1 MNNVSGRKRVAVVD
15 DDRDM
20 VRSLCDILELH
31 GWETVATYDG
41 EGAVALSNT
50 DVDLFLM
57 DIRMPKLSGVD
68 AWKTIHRHHPEAR
81 SVLMTAYAP
90 PEALAL
96 TPKEGVV
103 RILRKPV
110 AIAELIEALESA
122 QRDSETGSGSGQN

>member
-1 MNNVSGRKRVAVVD
+1 MNRRRVAVVD

-31 GWETVATYDG
+31 GWETVPQYDG
-41 EGAVALSNT
+41 EGAVALNR
-50 DVDLFLM
+50 DDNVDLFLM
-57 DIRMPKLSGVD
+57 DVRMPRMSGVE
-68 AWKTIHRHHPEAR
+68 AWNAIHAQDPDAR

-96 TPKEGVV
+96 TPGHGVI

-110 AIAELIEALESA
+110 AIPELIDALEKA
-122 QRDSETGSGSGQN
+122 RSEVN

>member
-1 MNNVSGRKRVAVVD
+1 MNGKKRVAVVD

-31 GWETVATYDG
+31 GWETLSSYDG
-41 EGAVALSNT
+41 EAAVRLSANE
-50 DVDLFLM
+50 DVKLFLM
-57 DIRMPKLSGVD
+57 DVRMPRLNGVE
-68 AWKTIHRHHPEAR
+68 AWNAIREQHPGAR

-96 TPKEGVV
+96 TPGHGVV

-110 AIAELIEALESA
+110 VIAELIDALETA
-122 QRDSETGSGSGQN
+122 RQETV

>member
-1 MNNVSGRKRVAVVD
+1 MMNMDGRKRVAVVD

-20 VRSLCDILELH
+20 VQSLCDILELH
-31 GWETVATYDG
+31 GWETLTSYDG
-41 EGAVALSNT
+41 EEAVAMSDSE

-57 DIRMPKLSGVD
+57 DVRMPRMSGVE
-68 AWKTIHRHHPEAR
+68 AWNAIHEHDPDAR

-96 TPKEGVV
+96 TPGHGVI

-110 AIAELIEALESA
+110 AIPELIDALETA
-122 QRDSETGSGSGQN
+122 RRETE

>member
-1 MNNVSGRKRVAVVD
+1 VNGRKRVAVVD

-31 GWETVATYDG
+31 GWETLTSYDG
-41 EGAVALSNT
+41 QSAITLSRT
-50 DVDLFLM
+50 EDVKLFLM
-57 DIRMPKLSGVD
+57 DIRMPRVSGVD
-68 AWKTIHRHHPEAR
+68 AWNAIRAHHPGAR

-96 TPKEGVV
+96 TPGHGVV

-110 AIAELIEALESA
+110 AIPELIAALESA
-122 QRDSETGSGSGQN
+122 FQEAV

>member
-1 MNNVSGRKRVAVVD
+1 MTGKKRVAVVD

-31 GWETVATYDG
+31 GWETVPQYDG
-41 EGAVALSNT
+41 EGAVALNRDD

-57 DIRMPKLSGVD
+57 DVRMPRMSGVD
-68 AWKTIHRHHPEAR
+68 AWTTIHERDPDAR

-96 TPKEGVV
+96 TPGHGVI
-103 RILRKPV
+103 RILRKPL
-110 AIAELIEALESA
+110 AIPELIDALEKA
-122 QRDSETGSGSGQN
+122 RSETE

>member
-1 MNNVSGRKRVAVVD
+1 MVD

-31 GWETVATYDG
+31 GWETVTSHDG
-41 EGAVALSNT
+41 AAAVALSESE

-57 DIRMPKLSGVD
+57 DVRMPRLNGVD
-68 AWKTIHRHHPEAR
+68 AWNAIREHKPGAR
-81 SVLMTAYAP
+81 SILMTAYAP

-96 TPKEGVV
+96 TPGHGVV

-110 AIAELIEALESA
+110 AIPELIEALEKA
-122 QRDSETGSGSGQN
+122 RAGM

>member
-1 MNNVSGRKRVAVVD
+1 MNSKKKVAVVD

-31 GWETVATYDG
+31 GWETVQEFDG
-41 EGAVALSNT
+41 EGAVALNRES

-57 DIRMPKLSGVD
+57 DVRMPKMTGVE
-68 AWKTIHRHHPEAR
+68 AWNAIHEQDPDAR
-81 SVLMTAYAP
+81 SILMTAYAP

-96 TPKEGVV
+96 TPEQGVI

-110 AIAELIEALESA
+110 AIPELIDALETA
-122 QRDSETGSGSGQN
+122 RRGTA

>member
-1 MNNVSGRKRVAVVD
+1 MAVVD

-31 GWETVATYDG
+31 GWETLTSYDG
-41 EGAVALSNT
+41 QAAITLSRT
-50 DVDLFLM
+50 EDVKLFLM
-57 DIRMPKLSGVD
+57 DIRMPRVSGVD
-68 AWKTIHRHHPEAR
+68 AWNAIREHHPGAR

-96 TPKEGVV
+96 TPGHGVV

-110 AIAELIEALESA
+110 AIPELIAALETA
-122 QRDSETGSGSGQN
+122 LQQAV